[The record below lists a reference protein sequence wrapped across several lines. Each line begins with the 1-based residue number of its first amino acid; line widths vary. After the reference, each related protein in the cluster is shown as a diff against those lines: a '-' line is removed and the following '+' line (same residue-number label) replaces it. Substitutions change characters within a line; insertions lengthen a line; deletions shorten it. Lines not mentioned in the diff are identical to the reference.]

1 MLKENDL
8 KIFVAVK
15 TAQTDDRTSR
25 LKILQKES
33 EIMRGISHKNVVQ
46 MKVFCVYSTFIRIL
60 QVKSRFQ
67 KSSEN

>member
-1 MLKENDL
+1 MLKENDS

-46 MKVFCVYSTFIRIL
+46 MKVFLHLFNYMNLKKKSLIL
-60 QVKSRFQ
+60 K
-67 KSSEN
+67 